1 MSRNISLKPPQR
13 LVLTIRTRT
22 LPQCLPESHFKRF
35 FFLIRMYFKILFTIM
50 KVPEKSITC
59 TAVYGQ
65 RKITLYVNQVTV
77 LNKKNYKKKK
87 NLKKT
92 LYLLRVFK

>member
-1 MSRNISLKPPQR
+1 
-13 LVLTIRTRT
+13 
-22 LPQCLPESHFKRF
+22 
-35 FFLIRMYFKILFTIM
+35 M

-87 NLKKT
+87 KLKKNP
-92 LYLLRVFK
+92 LSFKSL